1 MTDQP
6 DDIRWIAESQM
17 LKFCRL
23 SRSTFKS
30 WTKSGLAI
38 ATENGAYGLEALVS
52 LVLLRET
59 RDFLAPKQMVA
70 AWRRLEKKG
79 AIGPMVVVARE
90 LGEGDRFDLVVDTE
104 TGEIGFAFSDE
115 ELLAVVRS
123 PGWARTVVVIDVAAA
138 VRRMVSSF
146 EINANSSPRPKERAP
161 GRPRSGGRDN
171 VRTLPRRE
179 SA

>member
-30 WTKSGLAI
+30 WTKSGLRI
-38 ATENGAYGLEALVS
+38 ATENGAYGLGALVS

-59 RDFLAPKQMVA
+59 RDFLSPKQMVA
-70 AWRRLEKKG
+70 AWDLLERQG
-79 AIGPMVVVARE
+79 AIGPMVAVARD
-90 LGEGDRFDLVVDTE
+90 LGEGDRFDLVIDTE
-104 TGEIGFAFSDE
+104 SGEIGFAFSDE
-115 ELLAVVRS
+115 ELLAAVSS
-123 PGWARTVVVIDVAAA
+123 PGWARSVVVIDAA
-138 VRRMVSSF
+138 VAVRKMVRSF
-146 EINANSSPRPKERAP
+146 EINANKSSRPKERAP
-161 GRPRSGGRDN
+161 GRPRSGERDN